1 MRELPLPP
9 FQMPRICRHPAQVVP
24 LDALEATSCS
34 AIPRPF
40 PSPWHPLITLPRLD
54 ELRHPSVDMLGLIAS
69 VRARRRGLER
79 RLRRAERSELW
90 GGEGSRRRF
99 AREPRDCG
107 ARPSDHAGSSVTCL
121 HARIGQQEQASELTR
136 G

>member
-1 MRELPLPP
+1 MWELPLPP
-9 FQMPRICRHPAQVVP
+9 FKIPRICRHPAQIVP

-54 ELRHPSVDMLGLIAS
+54 ELRHPSVNMLGLI
-69 VRARRRGLER
+69 VTPRTRRRGLER
-79 RLRRAERSELW
+79 RLRRAERIELW

-107 ARPSDHAGSSVTCL
+107 ARPGDHAGLRKTYL
-121 HARIGQQEQASELTR
+121 HARTGQQEQAGELDR